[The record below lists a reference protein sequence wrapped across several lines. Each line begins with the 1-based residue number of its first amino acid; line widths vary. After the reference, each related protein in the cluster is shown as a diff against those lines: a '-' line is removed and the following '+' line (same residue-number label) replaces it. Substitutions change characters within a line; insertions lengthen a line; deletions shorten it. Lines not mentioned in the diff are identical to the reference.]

1 MEQINEF
8 LLSELRY
15 LRHRSDKQVESI
27 AGLRKDISD
36 IEVKCGTIESQLQKL
51 LYVAGGAVLAGAGSG
66 PLFQMFMTQ

>member
-15 LRHRSDKQVESI
+15 LRDRSDKQVESI
-27 AGLRKDISD
+27 AGLQQNVND
-36 IEVKCGTIESQLQKL
+36 IEAKCGTIESQLQKL
-51 LYVAGGAVLAGAGSG
+51 LHIAGGAVLAGAGSG